1 MVKPGLLDTLRSAR
15 LASRDSQ
22 REAMHIS
29 AIDFAVL
36 VLYLAGI
43 TLFGARFGPGQK
55 NLRDYFLGGRTA
67 PWWAIACSIVA
78 TETSTLTIISTP
90 GIAYG
95 GNLGFLQLVLGY
107 LVARVILCVVLIP
120 QYFQGEF
127 YTAYQLL
134 QKRFGGRMKSAAA
147 AIFLGTRALAEG
159 VRISAIGKVVSVAF
173 GTGDRISILIV
184 AVLTLFYTFEGGM
197 RAVIWTDV
205 IQFTLYLT
213 GSVAA
218 FLLLLHK
225 IPGGWHTVTQ
235 TAAAAGGKLSV
246 FDFSFSLTQSYT
258 FWSGLVGGTFLTM
271 ASHGTDQTMVQRLL
285 SARNERDS
293 KTALLA
299 SGLIVF
305 VQFALFLIIGVMLF
319 VYLKHA
325 GAGLP
330 TSDPDRIFPE
340 FIVRHMPPGLAGI
353 VLASIFAIAMSNA
366 SGSLNSLASSS
377 IMDLGGGRP
386 NETAA
391 RSLGRSRRMTLVWG
405 AVLCLLGLVRWGPV
419 LVAGLTI
426 ASITYGA
433 LLGVFLLG
441 TWNRR
446 ANENGALAGFVA
458 GLCVMIAIRLLRVP
472 LAWTWYVVV
481 GTIVTFA
488 VGSLASEFPSL
499 KHRGK
504 PSEKNRVSAENSG
517 FPESRD

>member
-1 MVKPGLLDTLRSAR
+1 
-15 LASRDSQ
+15 
-22 REAMHIS
+22 MHIS
-29 AIDFAVL
+29 SADFAIL

-43 TLFGARFGPGQK
+43 TLFGARFRRGQK

-107 LVARVILCVVLIP
+107 LVARIILCVVLIP
-120 QYFQGEF
+120 QYFKGEF

-134 QKRFGGRMKSAAA
+134 QNRFGTRMKSAAA
-147 AIFLGTRALAEG
+147 AVFLVTRALAEG

-184 AVLTLFYTFEGGM
+184 AALTLFYTFEGGM

-205 IQFTLYLT
+205 IQFALYLT

-218 FLLLLHK
+218 FFLLLHK
-225 IPGGWHTVTQ
+225 IPGGWLTVSQ

-246 FDFSFSLTQSYT
+246 FDFSWSLTQSYT
-258 FWSGLVGGTFLTM
+258 FWSGVIGGTFLTM

-299 SGLIVF
+299 SGVIVF
-305 VQFALFLIIGVMLF
+305 VQFALFLVVGVMLF
-319 VYLKHA
+319 VYIRQV
-325 GAGLP
+325 GAPIP

-340 FIVRHMPPGLAGI
+340 FIVRDMPLGLTGL

-377 IMDLGGGRP
+377 IMDLGRGRKVEAGASSP
-386 NETAA
+386 AA
-391 RSLGRSRRMTLVWG
+391 LGRSREMTLVWG

-426 ASITYGA
+426 ASVTYGA
-433 LLGVFLLG
+433 MLGVFLLG

-446 ANENGALAGFVA
+446 ANENGALIGFVA
-458 GLCVMIAIRLLRVP
+458 GLCVVIAISLLHVP
-472 LAWTWYVVV
+472 LAWTWYVVA

-488 VGSLASEFPSL
+488 VGSLASAWAARQPQEP
-499 KHRGK
+499 
-504 PSEKNRVSAENSG
+504 
-517 FPESRD
+517 